1 MSGWVI
7 AGLLAAGAA
16 VASFVEYV
24 KLQQLI
30 RQLQRTKVC
39 KARELQALAVGKS
52 PPWVQVTGKIL
63 CPQPLLAELSQQRCV
78 YYETEVAWDY
88 EETRYCRRTLD
99 DQGNVI
105 REEYLRDRPQPTEY
119 SYGFG
124 GSLGWQPRKEGVNVE
139 KKQSRF
145 DSSLNSPTT
154 GYTYTEGGYT
164 YWVVEEKKD
173 GSETLHKMTRSTPFY
188 LKDETGQVRVDV
200 TGGEVEAVVS
210 VNEETMA
217 PSANV
222 LTVSYGNFSLNLSN
236 YASSSGEGYRKPRGF
251 TYKESLLPVDTVVS
265 VTGQVLFEGGKPVLR
280 KPPSGGRLLV
290 SLQSGNELLEKKQQD
305 AQVALGTSI
314 TGLIVGVVCLMVG
327 LRR

>member
-1 MSGWVI
+1 
-7 AGLLAAGAA
+7 
-16 VASFVEYV
+16 
-24 KLQQLI
+24 
-30 RQLQRTKVC
+30 
-39 KARELQALAVGKS
+39 
-52 PPWVQVTGKIL
+52 
-63 CPQPLLAELSQQRCV
+63 
-78 YYETEVAWDY
+78 
-88 EETRYCRRTLD
+88 
-99 DQGNVI
+99 
-105 REEYLRDRPQPTEY
+105 
-119 SYGFG
+119 
-124 GSLGWQPRKEGVNVE
+124 
-139 KKQSRF
+139 
-145 DSSLNSPTT
+145 
-154 GYTYTEGGYT
+154 
-164 YWVVEEKKD
+164 VEEKKD

-290 SLQSGNELLEKKQQD
+290 SLQSGNKLLEKKQQD